1 MKASDAVALVLAQNK
16 ILYGYELI
24 GGMITHLVDSINQL
38 GKTTLTSVH
47 HEQGAA
53 FAAAAVARATHHN
66 ILGVALGT
74 SGPGATNLITGIA
87 DCWLDSHPCLFL
99 TGQVNTY
106 ELKGERNIRQQ
117 GFQELDSVALV
128 ASITKYAYQVT
139 QIEELLP
146 CLQKAIDMAREG
158 RPGPTLLDIPMDIQ
172 RANIDDATVEAILAE
187 RSKEIRVEICASD
200 TNAISKRLT
209 SAQKP
214 LVLLGGGAVN
224 ACNFPH
230 WLEKLEASGIPYIAS
245 LKGAEKIPAHANY
258 LGMLGAYGTR
268 AANYAVQNCDLLLV
282 LGSRMDVRQTGA
294 NPKDFARKA
303 EIIQID
309 LMEGQLNNRVQA
321 NVSYNM
327 DLNNFFSSLPLSKV
341 KKNSEWPRWAARLQD
356 YLRLSFVDEYS
367 DWSVSPFIICSILSE
382 LTKGYALDYVAD
394 VGNNQMWAAHTLR
407 LSPGQSMHHSGG
419 LGTMGF
425 AIPTSI
431 GACNATN
438 KPIIIITGDGGA
450 QLNIQELDII
460 ARDKLPILVI
470 VLNNH
475 ALGMVR
481 GFQEMYFEGRNSST
495 YWNGYTSQF
504 KAIGEAYGIK
514 SIMVDDHDAF
524 AAQVSAF
531 LNSPG
536 PTLIEIIMPDARE
549 CRPRLEF
556 GRSIDEQYPTKTFI
570 QAEDLSKSNQ

>member
-1 MKASDAVALVLAQNK
+1 MKASDAVALVLAQNDV
-16 ILYGYELI
+16 LYGFELI

-38 GKTTLTSVH
+38 GKTRLISVH
-47 HEQGAA
+47 HEQAAA
-53 FAAAAVARATHHN
+53 FAAAAVARATHHS

-106 ELKGERNIRQQ
+106 ELKGDRNIRQQ

-128 ASITKYAYQVT
+128 DSITKYAYQVR

-158 RPGPTLLDIPMDIQ
+158 RPGPVLLDIPMDIQ
-172 RANIDDATVEAILAE
+172 RADIDDATVEAVLSRRSE
-187 RSKEIRVEICASD
+187 RAAVEICASD
-200 TNAISKRLT
+200 IVDISKRLT
-209 SAQKP
+209 SSLKP
-214 LVLLGGGAVN
+214 LILLGGGAVN
-224 ACNFPH
+224 TRNFPQ
-230 WLEKLEASGIPYIAS
+230 WLEQLEASSIPYIAS

-294 NPKDFARKA
+294 KPDDFARNA

-309 LMEGQLNNRVQA
+309 LMDGQLNNRVRA
-321 NVSYNM
+321 NIAYLM
-327 DLNNFFSSLPLSKV
+327 ELNSFFSSLPLSEV
-341 KKNSEWPRWAARLQD
+341 KKNSAWPLWAAELRAHLQS
-356 YLRLSFVDEYS
+356 SFVDEYT
-367 DWSVSPFIICSILSE
+367 DWSISPFIICSTLSE
-382 LTKGYALDYVAD
+382 LTKGHAVDYVAD

-407 LSPGQSMHHSGG
+407 LSQGQSMHHSGG

-431 GACNATN
+431 GAYNATN
-438 KPIIIITGDGGA
+438 KPIIVITGDGGA

-460 ARDKLPILVI
+460 ARDKLPVLVI

-475 ALGMVR
+475 SLGMVR

-495 YWNGYTSQF
+495 YWSGYTSQF
-504 KAIGEAYGIK
+504 KAIGQAYGVK
-514 SIMVDDHDAF
+514 SIMTDSHDDF
-524 AAQVSAF
+524 AAHVSTF
-531 LNSPG
+531 LKSPV
-536 PTLIEIIMPDARE
+536 PTLIEVTMPDARE

-556 GRSIDEQYPTKTFI
+556 GRSIDEQYPTKKI
-570 QAEDLSKSNQ
+570 M